1 LFVWAKNIA
10 NRYGLEEEKQN
21 VLILDTLT
29 IVQRK
34 AGEEYDRLA
43 SRLAAA
49 PPQPVYV
56 TIVSFEEQARG
67 WLAYSAAA
75 KTLAQHIKAYAR
87 LRALLED
94 FQTRP
99 ILDFDE
105 HAAAEVQRLTKRKIR
120 IGTMDL
126 RIAAIALVHNA
137 VLLSRNLVDFR
148 KVPGLRAE
156 DWAS

>member
-1 LFVWAKNIA
+1 
-10 NRYGLEEEKQN
+10 
-21 VLILDTLT
+21 VLILDTDMLT
-29 IVQRK
+29 IVQQRT
-34 AGEEYDRLA
+34 GTEYLRLV
-43 SRLAAA
+43 SRIAKA

-56 TIVSFEEQARG
+56 TIVSFEEQTRG
-67 WLAYSAAA
+67 WLAYSARA

-94 FQTRP
+94 FHTRP

-105 HAAAEVQRLTKRKIR
+105 QAAAEVRRLTKLKVRV
-120 IGTMDL
+120 GTMDL

-137 VLLSRNLVDFR
+137 VLLTRNLVDFR